1 MVFGEFVDKH
11 FAIPNL
17 SLVNKPDLMKILKAE
32 IFVHT
37 DGQLRTAHLILG
49 CNPLSSSFQ
58 SPKCV
63 IKAKDLL
70 LHQIN
75 IAVPGF
81 LVIGPILEG
90 VQQIEL
96 PFLRAVEEE
105 ATPSQ
110 ATIKEE
116 EVVVEISES
125 KDDFEIFN
133 QPLPSEPLVTNFS
146 QLLPAQVSHT
156 QEDSTVPNAM
166 VIQHKSKSSLLDL
179 LEAMCPK
186 RPFRPSSPP
195 FPLLK
200 LPNLTMLTRRGRW
213 TKRERRWWRKERAF
227 PPRRLSLRGQLK
239 RPKLHIPNPQ
249 AKGPWWR
256 GGLIAKSRY
265 QLRTPL

>member
-1 MVFGEFVDKH
+1 
-11 FAIPNL
+11 
-17 SLVNKPDLMKILKAE
+17 MKILKAE

-63 IKAKDLL
+63 IKAKDPF

-81 LVIGPILEG
+81 LVTSPVLEG

-133 QPLPSEPLVTNFS
+133 QPLPLEP
-146 QLLPAQVSHT
+146 
-156 QEDSTVPNAM
+156 
-166 VIQHKSKSSLLDL
+166 
-179 LEAMCPK
+179 
-186 RPFRPSSPP
+186 
-195 FPLLK
+195 
-200 LPNLTMLTRRGRW
+200 
-213 TKRERRWWRKERAF
+213 
-227 PPRRLSLRGQLK
+227 
-239 RPKLHIPNPQ
+239 
-249 AKGPWWR
+249 
-256 GGLIAKSRY
+256 
-265 QLRTPL
+265 